1 MDGEVVYLYSYDVAR
16 EIDLKRAEASLR
28 REEGAGFL
36 EVDTGKAAPREV
48 PYHRPLLLK
57 LPPIQLATARGTLE
71 LRVELKAFSVGVLSL
86 SFHRPF
92 EGATLEDL
100 VRAHRVET
108 TAKQSLD
115 ALAEETVER
124 ALERIGPFLVSPA
137 RAAGRPE
144 AYTVFCVTRTDG
156 AAPDAAIWLA
166 ERRREV
172 AALLTEEEDPGR
184 LSERKIEE
192 VLETRFSYYADD
204 LAVIDWDAAFVLEP
218 DSSYQDVLFVIESVN
233 VQLTELRFY
242 DRVLDETLDRSY
254 DDLTRYRRRP
264 LARGLRRSLARLREL
279 RSDLTLVY
287 EEIHNVTKF
296 FGDYH
301 LARVYGGC
309 VQRFHVAEW
318 QESVERKL
326 RTLDGLYYA
335 IHEDVNTRKML
346 ALETVIVI
354 LFVLDLAGLALQ
366 ALR

>member
-28 REEGAGFL
+28 REEAGFL
-36 EVDTGKAAPREV
+36 EVVTGKTAPREV
-48 PYHRPLLLK
+48 PYHRPLLLR
-57 LPPIQLATARGTLE
+57 LPPTQVATTRGVLE
-71 LRVELKAFSVGVLSL
+71 LRVELKAFSVGVLSI
-86 SFHRPF
+86 SFLRPF
-92 EGATLEDL
+92 LGATLADL
-100 VRAHRVET
+100 VAAHRVET
-108 TAKQSLD
+108 TAGQSLD
-115 ALAEETVER
+115 ELAEETVER
-124 ALERIGPFLVSPA
+124 ALERIGPFRVSPA

-144 AYTVFCVTRTDG
+144 AYTVFCVTRTDEP
-156 AAPDAAIWLA
+156 APDAARWLA
-166 ERRREV
+166 EKRREV

-184 LSERKIEE
+184 LSERKLEE
-192 VLETRFSYYADD
+192 VLATRFSYYADD
-204 LAVIDWDAAFVLEP
+204 LVVLDWDAALVLEP
-218 DSSYQDVLFVIESVN
+218 DGSYQDLLFVIESVN
-233 VQLTELRFY
+233 AQLTELRFY

-254 DDLTRYRRRP
+254 DELARYRRRP
-264 LARGLRRSLARLREL
+264 LARGLRKALARLREL

-309 VQRFHVAEW
+309 VQRFHVSEW
-318 QESVERKL
+318 QETVERKL

-335 IHEDVNTRKML
+335 VHEDVNTRKML